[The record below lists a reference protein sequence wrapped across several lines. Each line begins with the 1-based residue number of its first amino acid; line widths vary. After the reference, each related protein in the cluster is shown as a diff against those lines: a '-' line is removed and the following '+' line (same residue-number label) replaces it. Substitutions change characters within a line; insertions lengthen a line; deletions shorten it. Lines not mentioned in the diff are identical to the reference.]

1 MSIYQYFL
9 LLTNINP
16 SHHIFFSSDRHI
28 PEEQVT
34 PVILYVEQQRE
45 HDSQVHQADEHHD
58 LDMLV
63 IGGLD
68 LLEISHQHSCVT
80 CTLFTFKFHFD

>member
-1 MSIYQYFL
+1 MSIYQYFI
-9 LLTNINP
+9 LLTNINHSP
-16 SHHIFFSSDRHI
+16 RIFFSSDRHI

-45 HDSQVHQADEHHD
+45 HDSQVHKTDEHHN
-58 LDMLV
+58 LEIVM
-63 IGGLD
+63 IGRID

>member
-9 LLTNINP
+9 LLTNINHSP
-16 SHHIFFSSDRHI
+16 RIFFSSDRHI
-28 PEEQVT
+28 PEQQVT
-34 PVILYVEQQRE
+34 PVILDVEQQRE
-45 HDSQVHQADEHHD
+45 HDPQVNQADEHHN
-58 LDMLV
+58 LEMLM

-68 LLEISHQHSCVT
+68 LLMISHQHSCVT